1 MIITLPNKALKY
13 LDSKIIQVEI
23 DENLLNKKI
32 DIRALQKAKG
42 LLRKYNID
50 GLEYQKT
57 IRKEWDRNIEIR

>member
-23 DENLLNKKI
+23 DETLLNKKI